1 MNSKDHKAP
10 NVDGTMFAGTWN
22 HMFGPGRF
30 ETQCRI
36 VIDVKA
42 HKLVAAQAL
51 NGLNW
56 LNLSV
61 AEKADLSE
69 SLFEGNDVSSAPA
82 EFDLEQVGNLPE
94 WAIPA
99 VGKAAAVVVT
109 GSTDVRC
116 YGLAEGESADS
127 NVINDVQSG
136 PATRTIERA
145 LCRGKTATGHEES
158 VGPTDRDIVEGAERM
173 ARILLQSMGFDFFG
187 ESVRAS
193 SNPRAV
199 RAWNVVGALLEE
211 YNGTDLSSAVDALE
225 EEGCS
230 RAPDCS
236 PIAAFEAGVS
246 AALQEANGLSV
257 VFSSM
262 LQDRTRQN
270 AVYHAHSGQRAAIVG
285 VGITPA
291 QESGW
296 DEESLPF
303 VKIRFQDGVELPVFG
318 EELFSHDDRFFAL
331 CSAVFGGY
339 GAARDVADGFAG
351 PYHLARD
358 GSISDKEAFL
368 AELKVMGPTFTC
380 VQAPWTPSEFRVGD
394 STPSTKS

>member
-225 EEGCS
+225 EEGVQPCP
-230 RAPDCS
+230 RLFTDCS
-236 PIAAFEAGVS
+236 VRS
-246 AALQEANGLSV
+246 RGL
-257 VFSSM
+257 
-262 LQDRTRQN
+262 R
-270 AVYHAHSGQRAAIVG
+270 GPPG
-285 VGITPA
+285 
-291 QESGW
+291 
-296 DEESLPF
+296 
-303 VKIRFQDGVELPVFG
+303 G
-318 EELFSHDDRFFAL
+318 EWIIGRVQLD
-331 CSAVFGGY
+331 
-339 GAARDVADGFAG
+339 AARSDAPKRRISRSFGSAG
-351 PYHLARD
+351 SNRRSRDHARPGIGMGRGVLAVRED
-358 GSISDKEAFL
+358 PFPG
-368 AELKVMGPTFTC
+368 
-380 VQAPWTPSEFRVGD
+380 RR
-394 STPSTKS
+394 